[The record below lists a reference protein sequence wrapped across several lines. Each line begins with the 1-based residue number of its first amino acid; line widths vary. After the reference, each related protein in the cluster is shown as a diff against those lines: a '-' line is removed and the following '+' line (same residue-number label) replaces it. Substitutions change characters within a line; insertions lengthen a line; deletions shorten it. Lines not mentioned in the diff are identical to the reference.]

1 MSNVAKVAGQA
12 ANTLSKPLEV
22 EDVFST
28 YLYTG
33 NSTARSITNG
43 IDLAGE
49 GGLTWIKSR
58 SSTREHSLYDTERGV
73 EKLLKTNSTGAE
85 QNTSGGLTSFNSNGF
100 SLGTYADVN
109 GTSYG
114 DFASWTFRKAPKFF
128 DVVTYTGD
136 GVAGRTVSHNL
147 GSVPGMII
155 LKCTNNTTNWMVY
168 HRGADATAPEDKY
181 LMLNMTNAVNDSSIA
196 WNDTAPT
203 LTEFTLGSHGLVN
216 GTGKTYVAYLF
227 AHNNND
233 GDFGPDG
240 DADIIK
246 CGSYQSDGN
255 GSEISVD
262 LGFEPQFVMAKAVST
277 TGNWHV
283 QDSMRGMAVG
293 SSNNPYLQWNT
304 SDSESADGTA
314 GGIVPTSNGFRVG
327 VMGDINIFN
336 AVQTYI
342 YIAIRRGTAV
352 PESAAEVFD
361 VQTSTSANFVHTT
374 GFDVDLAITGSQDG
388 WARNAGVIDRL
399 RGDGRSLETSNTD
412 AESAGNA
419 GVHEFDRSRE
429 YLNSSTSGDQVAWAW
444 KRAPNYMDVV
454 AYTGNSTA
462 GRTVSHNLGV
472 APEMIWVKARNQTYE
487 WVVHH
492 KDVGFSNVFYLNL
505 NFAEQ
510 SNLYFISASS
520 DTDFTTGYSG
530 TTSAYSNQSGT
541 NYIAYLFATLAG
553 ISKVGSVTH
562 SGTTNVDCGFT
573 SGARF
578 VLLKRTDASG
588 DWYVWDSERGIVSGN
603 DPYLLLNSTAA
614 QVAVQDYINPLSSG
628 FTITS
633 NFDFGNYI
641 FYAIA

>member
-1 MSNVAKVAGQA
+1 MSNVARVAGQA
-12 ANTLSKPLEV
+12 ANTLVKPLNV
-22 EDVFST
+22 EEVFST

-100 SLGTYADVN
+100 SLGTYADIN
-109 GTSYG
+109 GTAYG
-114 DFASWTFRKAPKFF
+114 DFASWTFRKAKKFF
-128 DVVTYTGD
+128 DVVTYTGN
-136 GVAGRTVSHNL
+136 GVAGRTVSHSLN
-147 GSVPGMII
+147 SVPGCII
-155 LKCTNNTTNWMVY
+155 VKATNNARSWAVY
-168 HRGADATAPEDKY
+168 HRGTDSTAPEDYGLY
-181 LMLNMTNAVNDSSIA
+181 LNETTDRSDDAQL

-203 LTEFTLGSHGLVN
+203 STEFTV
-216 GTGKTYVAYLF
+216 GTDGDTNVSGRTYVAYLF

-233 GDFGPDG
+233 GTFGPDG

-342 YIAIRRGTAV
+342 YIAIRRPTAV
-352 PESAAEVFD
+352 PTSATEVFD
-361 VQTSTSANFVHTT
+361 IKTSVNTNPAFTSDHVI
-374 GFDVDLAITGSQDG
+374 DLAMFTHKTSSDNRY
-388 WARNAGVIDRL
+388 WSARLASRGYLFSNAPNAGATNQAAFDF
-399 RGDGRSLETSNTD
+399 GDTQFGHY
-412 AESAGNA
+412 NA
-419 GVHEFDRSRE
+419 TGLGTN
-429 YLNSSTSGDQVAWAW
+429 YLGYFW

-454 AYTGNSTA
+454 AFTGTGSNQN
-462 GRTVSHNLGV
+462 VSHNLTV
-472 APEMIWVKARNQTYE
+472 APEMMWIKSRDA
-487 WVVHH
+487 VHSWASYH
-492 KDVGFSNVFYLNL
+492 VALGNTGIIYLNSNEAAFSLSGATVL
-505 NFAEQ
+505 N
-510 SNLYFISASS
+510 NTTPTSS
-520 DTDFTTGYSG
+520 VFTVG
-530 TTSAYSNQSGT
+530 TNNVLNQST
-541 NYIAYLFATLAG
+541 KSYIAYLFASLAG

-573 SGARF
+573 SGASL
-578 VLLKRTDASG
+578 VMLKRTDSTG
-588 DWYVWDSERGIVSGN
+588 DWYWWDSTSGIIAGN
-603 DPYLLLNSTAA
+603 DPYFTLNGQAP
-614 QVAVQDYINPLSSG
+614 QVTNTDYIDPLSSG

-633 NFDFGNYI
+633 SFTAGDYI